1 MILFLFNLN
10 NMVFYTESD
19 WRGVM
24 NHIFKF
30 AFIFIINII
39 FLINAS
45 ATTMDKDKFVEANG
59 IKIHYVEEGEGPPL
73 LLIHGGGLTAK
84 SWQGLAKEVS
94 RYFRVIM
101 PDSRGHGLTN
111 NSQGTFSY
119 DLMAEDMA
127 AFVKALKLEKPLV
140 MGYSDGG
147 MVVLKLTSRY
157 PDLARAAIVGGATHR
172 FATTHYMQGMEI
184 FYGKGMPQA
193 EMTLIPGSGHAIFQT
208 PGKTPLFY
216 ALVLEFLQRQLPKAS

>member
-1 MILFLFNLN
+1 
-10 NMVFYTESD
+10 MVFYTESD

-84 SWQGLAKEVS
+84 SWQGLAKEAS

-111 NSQGTFSY
+111 NPQGTFSY
-119 DLMAEDMA
+119 DLMTEDMA

-193 EMTLIPGSGHAIFQT
+193 EMPLIPGSGHAIFQT

-216 ALVLEFLQRQLPKAS
+216 ALVLEFLQRQIPKTS

>member
-1 MILFLFNLN
+1 MMLFLFNLN

-24 NHIFKF
+24 NHIFKL

-84 SWQGLAKEVS
+84 SWQGLAKEAS

-111 NSQGTFSY
+111 NPQGTFSY
-119 DLMAEDMA
+119 DLMTEDMA

-184 FYGKGMPQA
+184 FYGKGMPQV

-208 PGKTPLFY
+208 TGKTPLFY
-216 ALVLEFLQRQLPKAS
+216 ALVLEFLQRQIPKTS

>member
-1 MILFLFNLN
+1 
-10 NMVFYTESD
+10 
-19 WRGVM
+19 M
-24 NHIFKF
+24 NHIFKL

-84 SWQGLAKEVS
+84 SWQGLAKEAS

-111 NSQGTFSY
+111 NPQGTFSY
-119 DLMAEDMA
+119 DLMTEDMA

-193 EMTLIPGSGHAIFQT
+193 EMPLIPGSGHAIFQT

>member
-1 MILFLFNLN
+1 
-10 NMVFYTESD
+10 MVFYTESD

-30 AFIFIINII
+30 AFIFIINTI

-84 SWQGLAKEVS
+84 SWQGLAKEAS

-111 NSQGTFSY
+111 NPQGTFSY
-119 DLMAEDMA
+119 DLMTEDMA
-127 AFVKALKLEKPLV
+127 AFIKALKLEKPLV

-193 EMTLIPGSGHAIFQT
+193 EMPLIPGSGHAIFQT

-216 ALVLEFLQRQLPKAS
+216 ALVLEFLQRQLPKTS

>member
-1 MILFLFNLN
+1 
-10 NMVFYTESD
+10 
-19 WRGVM
+19 M
-24 NHIFKF
+24 NHIFKL

-39 FLINAS
+39 FLINAT
-45 ATTMDKDKFVEANG
+45 ATTMDKDKFVEVNG

-84 SWQGLAKEVS
+84 SWQGLAKEAS

-111 NSQGTFSY
+111 NPQGTFSY
-119 DLMAEDMA
+119 DLMAEDTA

-184 FYGKGMPQA
+184 FMVK
-193 EMTLIPGSGHAIFQT
+193 ECL
-208 PGKTPLFY
+208 
-216 ALVLEFLQRQLPKAS
+216 RRR

>member
-1 MILFLFNLN
+1 
-10 NMVFYTESD
+10 
-19 WRGVM
+19 M
-24 NHIFKF
+24 NHIFKL
-30 AFIFIINII
+30 AFIFIVNII

-84 SWQGLAKEVS
+84 SWQGLAKEAS

-111 NSQGTFSY
+111 NPQGTFSY
-119 DLMAEDMA
+119 DLMTEDMA

-140 MGYSDGG
+140 VGYSDGG

-157 PDLARAAIVGGATHR
+157 PDLARCYRRRRNASLC
-172 FATTHYMQGMEI
+172 YD
-184 FYGKGMPQA
+184 P
-193 EMTLIPGSGHAIFQT
+193 LHA
-208 PGKTPLFY
+208 GDGN
-216 ALVLEFLQRQLPKAS
+216 FLW